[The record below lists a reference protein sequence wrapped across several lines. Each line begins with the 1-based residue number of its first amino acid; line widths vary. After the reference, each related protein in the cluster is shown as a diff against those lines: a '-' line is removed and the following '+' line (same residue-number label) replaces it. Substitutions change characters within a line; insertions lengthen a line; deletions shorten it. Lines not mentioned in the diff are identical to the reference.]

1 MWWTTKSDRRGR
13 FTVVRQQ
20 RNASGSPVSPRSA
33 ARLRFSRLPI
43 SNAQATANLI
53 LQETGADG
61 FAEIKRLKEDIRAL
75 ETAFEVVLAEKS
87 QAVNHLFSIQQPV
100 ARVNEVHDQADPIH
114 PIDPPLHDPGS
125 ARNHELQKWCMLA
138 VEELLEQAKQHQVD
152 GRKLQQ
158 KITSLRE
165 ALQTAASERQAA
177 ASQVDLIEREKKILA
192 EVIHD
197 MESRHDRDLLKLRQE
212 CDLLRNR
219 LRKSGQQ
226 DRTQVQDLNMRIVS
240 QAAEIRSLKQLVSDQ
255 NAKDSSPG
263 SGYVTVLD
271 HEARE
276 NADCAESTESSLTER
291 LEKSLDAARVEL
303 DSAVHELRY
312 ATAENLRLKSEADC
326 VHEQYE
332 AECRCLVMV
341 AQLHAALAAASG
353 ETILR
358 GEMNESFSGRSVDEI
373 TAVVP
378 ESDRG
383 AGSVSLVQDEQIGCK
398 SIKAASLPIH
408 DDALHSHKEGR
419 ELDVLRESL
428 ARQAGQNDL
437 LSAENELL
445 NQQLKSLQHELDGS
459 RKIQLQE
466 KKEWQLLLEHHERNT
481 SVAHAEC
488 ALVTSQLDEG
498 NHRHQ
503 KELNKHLQAMEALK
517 ADLSVSRTSQNELQS
532 ELDGANAERM
542 IAMQQM
548 ERLQKEASQLRS
560 EIAELTG
567 DVRHR
572 VGESVQDKDELGRS
586 AA

>member
-1 MWWTTKSDRRGR
+1 
-13 FTVVRQQ
+13 
-20 RNASGSPVSPRSA
+20 
-33 ARLRFSRLPI
+33 
-43 SNAQATANLI
+43 
-53 LQETGADG
+53 
-61 FAEIKRLKEDIRAL
+61 
-75 ETAFEVVLAEKS
+75 
-87 QAVNHLFSIQQPV
+87 
-100 ARVNEVHDQADPIH
+100 
-114 PIDPPLHDPGS
+114 
-125 ARNHELQKWCMLA
+125 
-138 VEELLEQAKQHQVD
+138 
-152 GRKLQQ
+152 
-158 KITSLRE
+158 
-165 ALQTAASERQAA
+165 
-177 ASQVDLIEREKKILA
+177 
-192 EVIHD
+192 
-197 MESRHDRDLLKLRQE
+197 
-212 CDLLRNR
+212 
-219 LRKSGQQ
+219 
-226 DRTQVQDLNMRIVS
+226 MRIVS

-276 NADCAESTESSLTER
+276 NADCAESIESSLTER

-326 VHEQYE
+326 IHEQYE

-358 GEMNESFSGRSVDEI
+358 GEMNESFSGRSAGEI

-383 AGSVSLVQDEQIGCK
+383 AGSVSHVQDEQTGRK

-408 DDALHSHKEGR
+408 DDALQSHKEGR

-459 RKIQLQE
+459 RKVQLQE

-503 KELNKHLQAMEALK
+503 KELNKHLQSMEALK
-517 ADLSVSRTSQNELQS
+517 ADLSLSRTSQNELQA

-548 ERLQKEASQLRS
+548 ERLQKEASQLRA
-560 EIAELTG
+560 EITELTG
-567 DVRHR
+567 DMRHR